1 MQNSGWN
8 TTIKDDVKFWIL
20 NCHDMVWLFDRS
32 VSKPTSQFYL
42 LGRKLSAQ
50 RNECLWQLLWPV
62 CLTSRICNDLWSVSY
77 RSNTH
82 FNGISIKSVCSP
94 IGSNAMGLEI
104 YLKFCFTEMDFSLA
118 CIYFVWY
125 LHVKVLIY
133 TINYCFTFF
142 LQERIHFAEI
152 CLCFFPF
159 EL

>member
-1 MQNSGWN
+1 MQNSRWN

-42 LGRKLSAQ
+42 LGQKLSAQ
-50 RNECLWQLLWPV
+50 RNECLWKLLCPV
-62 CLTSRICNDLWSVSY
+62 CLTSRICNDHMHNHLWSVSY
-77 RSNTH
+77 SSNTH

-118 CIYFVWY
+118 Y
-125 LHVKVLIY
+125 
-133 TINYCFTFF
+133 
-142 LQERIHFAEI
+142 IHFIYIYRVSQKKWCIAI
-152 CLCFFPF
+152 SNSPVVFDDQIF
-159 EL
+159 